1 MILWQCCQP
10 EHASQLSDD
19 PTPGVETWHEVAED
33 SPNREEI
40 LQSNLALEK
49 PVAVQIEELIEQPT
63 CLARSSSSPL
73 WGRHTETYGL
83 RENNP
88 HQCHQSPATIVQR
101 MLITGMPKT
110 VSILKSFWLCLLS
123 NSTKS
128 STSPWAI
135 VVVVRW

>member
-49 PVAVQIEELIEQPT
+49 PAPVLHVTSISSW
-63 CLARSSSSPL
+63 SSSL
-73 WGRHTETYGL
+73 
-83 RENNP
+83 
-88 HQCHQSPATIVQR
+88 V
-101 MLITGMPKT
+101 
-110 VSILKSFWLCLLS
+110 
-123 NSTKS
+123 
-128 STSPWAI
+128 
-135 VVVVRW
+135 